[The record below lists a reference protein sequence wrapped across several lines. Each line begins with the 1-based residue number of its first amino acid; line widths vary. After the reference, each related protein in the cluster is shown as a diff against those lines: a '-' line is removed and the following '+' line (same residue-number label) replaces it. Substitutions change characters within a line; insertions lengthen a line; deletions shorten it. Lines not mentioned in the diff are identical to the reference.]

1 MPSKPAARVT
11 DMHVCPMFSGLVP
24 HVGGPVIPPCA
35 ITVITGNMIQARIG
49 DMCVCAGPPDIIAM
63 GSPTVIVRGQ
73 PAARI
78 LDNTAHGG
86 MIVTGFPTV
95 LIGDDGGGGGG
106 GGGGGA
112 GGGGGG
118 GGGGAANG
126 RITPTSSNADSGGGG
141 GAGSHTGRSA
151 PSTTTFVNPKTQAA
165 VLKAAAKRGVPFC
178 QKCFAR

>member
-1 MPSKPAARVT
+1 MPNKPAARVT

-49 DMCVCAGPPDIIAM
+49 DMCVCAGPPDMIAM
-63 GSPTVIVRGQ
+63 GSVTVIVRGQ

-86 MIVTGFPTV
+86 IIVTGFPTV
-95 LIGDDGGGGGG
+95 LIGDASSGG

-112 GGGGGG
+112 GGS
-118 GGGGAANG
+118 AG
-126 RITPTSSNADSGGGG
+126 RT
-141 GAGSHTGRSA
+141 A
-151 PSTTTFVNPKTQAA
+151 PNSTKFVNPLIQVA
-165 VLKAAAKRGVPFC
+165 VLKAAAKGGTPFVP
-178 QKCFAR
+178 KCFAR